1 MPGETKLINK
11 GENIMKLAEKFN
23 TEVKTFE
30 NPEDG
35 EYKLRLKE
43 IEPCT
48 LEYQGKSQDKLRW
61 KFETIGS
68 KECNVIDSTGKPY
81 IVSYTT
87 GLTYT
92 GSQKANLT
100 KLVKG
105 LFGRNLTLDE
115 FAELDEKDL
124 LSREVGAVIEIIE
137 KETGSYPS
145 IILFKTIKKAVKPA
159 APTAAPAPIAVQTQ
173 AAQETAAQAIS
184 EALNPAANKNR
195 FAKYVD
201 EAAEQAEE
209 LEEYEEDIE
218 DSPFI

>member
-1 MPGETKLINK
+1 MKLIIK
-11 GENIMKLAEKFN
+11 EKIIMKLAEKFN
-23 TEVKTFE
+23 TDVKTFE
-30 NPEDG
+30 HPEDG

-68 KECNVIDSTGKPY
+68 KECNVIDSNGKPY

-87 GLTYT
+87 GLTYI

-124 LSREVGAVIEIIE
+124 IGREVGAVIEIIE

-145 IILFKTIKKAVKPA
+145 IILFKTIKKTVKPA
-159 APTAAPAPIAVQTQ
+159 APAPAAPAPIAAQT
-173 AAQETAAQAIS
+173 AAQETAARAIS
-184 EALNPAANKNR
+184 EALKPAAPAVNSY
-195 FAKYVD
+195 AKYVD
-201 EAAEQAEE
+201 EAAAAVEE
-209 LEEYEEDIE
+209 AEEYEEDIE

>member
-1 MPGETKLINK
+1 
-11 GENIMKLAEKFN
+11 MKLAEKFN
-23 TEVKTFE
+23 TDVRSYE

-48 LEYQGKSQDKLRW
+48 LEYQGKSSDKLRW

-68 KECNVIDSTGKPY
+68 KECNVIDSQGKPY

-124 LSREVGAVIEIIE
+124 IGREVGAVIEIIE

-145 IILFKTIKKAVKPA
+145 IILFKTVKKTVKP
-159 APTAAPAPIAVQTQ
+159 AAPAPIAAPT
-173 AAQETAAQAIS
+173 AAQETAARAIS
-184 EALNPAANKNR
+184 EALKPAAAANSY
-195 FAKYVD
+195 AKYVD
-201 EAAEQAEE
+201 EAAAAVEE
-209 LEEYEEDIE
+209 AEEYEEDIE

>member
-1 MPGETKLINK
+1 
-11 GENIMKLAEKFN
+11 MKLAEKFN
-23 TEVKTFE
+23 TDVRSYE

-48 LEYQGKSQDKLRW
+48 LEYQGKSSDKLRW

-115 FAELDEKDL
+115 FTELDEKDL
-124 LSREVGAVIEIIE
+124 IGREVGAVIEIIE

-145 IILFKTIKKAVKPA
+145 IILFKTVKKTVKP
-159 APTAAPAPIAVQTQ
+159 AAPAPIAAPT
-173 AAQETAAQAIS
+173 AAQETAARAIS
-184 EALNPAANKNR
+184 EALKPAAAANSY
-195 FAKYVD
+195 AKYVD
-201 EAAEQAEE
+201 EAAAAVEE
-209 LEEYEEDIE
+209 AEEYEEDIE